1 MVGNNEINWKR
12 FKENFRVP
20 SSDVQPMKAHCCQQ
34 QYSLDESDPTKVYI
48 VHLDASLIGNVPDGH
63 QSSLHLDVLQKV
75 VGRRATDVI
84 VYGYKS
90 FNSFAA
96 QLTVHEMQ
104 KLAGVVHIFSSK
116 KKKLHT
122 RRSWDFVGFSKHIQR
137 VSFESEVVIGVLDS
151 GIWPESPSF
160 SDDGFSPPPARWKGI
175 CQTSSNFNCTRKII
189 GARYYKRN
197 ENFSDQDIVF
207 PRDTNGHGTHTAS
220 TAASGL
226 VHHVYLEGFAAGT
239 ARGLVPSAR
248 IAVYKVCW
256 EDINDECDDADIYA
270 AFDDAIR
277 DGVDIISISIG
288 GEDNEKNYFTDSITI
303 GSFHAMQHGILTSTS
318 AGNDGPTP
326 SSISNFSPWSLSVAA
341 STIDRRFVT
350 SVLLGNNLMYQGVSI
365 NTFKLNNRLYPL
377 IYGGDAPNVAGGFN
391 SSKSR
396 FCEKGS
402 LDRKLVEGKIVICD
416 ADSDG
421 KTAISAVAVG
431 IITRDGGKRDS
442 SLVYPLPASYI
453 GGRDGNHIERYMNS
467 TKSTELPDFIAPC
480 VVSFSSRGPD
490 PVNNELLK
498 KDYKLKTICP
508 RCPHLGRVAP
518 GHPPSEV
525 LGDLRGVGYN
535 ILSGTSMAC
544 LHATGAA
551 AYVKSFH
558 PKWSPAAIK
567 SALMTTEL
575 PVVIRARSS
584 AWDSKVCI
592 IE

>member
-1 MVGNNEINWKR
+1 MMFPFIG
-12 FKENFRVP
+12 
-20 SSDVQPMKAHCCQQ
+20 SCQQ
-34 QYSLDESDPTKVYI
+34 KYSLDESDPTKVYI
-48 VHLDASLIGNVPDGH
+48 VDLDVSLIGNVPDDH
-63 QSSLHLDVLQKV
+63 HSSLHLDVLQKV
-75 VGRRATDVI
+75 VGRRATNVI
-84 VYGYKS
+84 VYCYKS

-104 KLAGVVHIFSSK
+104 KLAGVVHIFPSK

-122 RRSWDFVGFSKHIQR
+122 RRSWDFVGFSKHIKR

-175 CQTSSNFNCTRKII
+175 CQTSSCNRKII
-189 GARYYKRN
+189 GARYYKRSG
-197 ENFSDQDIVF
+197 NFSNQDIVS

-220 TAASGL
+220 TAAGGL
-226 VHHVYLEGFAAGT
+226 VHHAYLEGFAVGT
-239 ARGLVPSAR
+239 ACGLVPSAR

-277 DGVDIISISIG
+277 DGVDIISISIS
-288 GEDNEKNYFTDSITI
+288 GEDNEKNYFTDSIAI

-318 AGNDGPTP
+318 AGNDGPSP

-350 SVLLGNNLMYQGVSI
+350 SVLLGKNLMYQGVSI
-365 NTFKLNNRLYPL
+365 NTFKQNNRLYPL

-421 KTAISAVAVG
+421 KTAISAGAVG
-431 IITRDGGKRDS
+431 IITN
-442 SLVYPLPASYI
+442 ASTTI
-453 GGRDGNHIERYMNS
+453 LR
-467 TKSTELPDFIAPC
+467 STELPDFIAPY
-480 VVSFSSRGPD
+480 VVSFSSRGPG

-498 KDYKLKTICP
+498 
-508 RCPHLGRVAP
+508 
-518 GHPPSEV
+518 V
-525 LGDLRGVGYN
+525 LVDLRDVGYN
-535 ILSGTSMAC
+535 ILSRTSMAC
-544 LHATGAA
+544 PHATGAA
-551 AYVKSFH
+551 A
-558 PKWSPAAIK
+558 
-567 SALMTTEL
+567 
-575 PVVIRARSS
+575 
-584 AWDSKVCI
+584 
-592 IE
+592 